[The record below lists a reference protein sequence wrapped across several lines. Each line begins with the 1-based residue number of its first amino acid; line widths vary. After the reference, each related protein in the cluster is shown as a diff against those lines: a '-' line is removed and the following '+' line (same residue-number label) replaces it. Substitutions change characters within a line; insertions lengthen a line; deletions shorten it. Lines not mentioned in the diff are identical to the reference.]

1 MDAGIIIQVVLLLVG
16 FVFLI
21 KGSDFFVDGASSIAS
36 ILKIPT
42 IIVGLTIVAF
52 GTSAP
57 EAAVSITSSLT
68 GNNAM
73 AVSNVIGSNLFNI
86 LMVIGVSA
94 LLSDLLMEK
103 SVLNKDLPFL
113 VGITILFTIF
123 LFIGWDISSIEGIIL
138 LLILVAYLAY
148 LIINARKSKDAN
160 EVEKPKFSLPKSI
173 IFIIIGLAGIILG
186 GDLVVDS
193 ASYIAMA
200 LGMSETL
207 VGLTIVAIGTS
218 LPELVTSLT
227 ALKKGEN
234 QLVIGNVIGS
244 NIFNILFVLGAS
256 SAISAIPINSGM
268 LTDIIFMIIVTIL
281 CFIFGKTQDKYDKKR
296 GYNISCIIRCLHD
309 FCNYEK
315 LILLIHKPYKY
326 LMKLVHHKL
335 HIHLGLWIC
344 HFQMSIFF

>member
-16 FVFLI
+16 FLFLI

-36 ILKIPT
+36 HLKIPT

-68 GNNAM
+68 GSNAM
-73 AVSNVIGSNLFNI
+73 AVSNVIGSNLFNM
-86 LMVIGVSA
+86 LMVIGIAA
-94 LLSDLLMEK
+94 LLSNLLMEK
-103 SVLNKDLPFL
+103 SVLKKDLPFL
-113 VGITILFTIF
+113 VAITLLFAIF
-123 LFIGWDISSIEGIIL
+123 IFIGWDITNLEGIIL
-138 LLILVAYLAY
+138 LIILAGYIIY
-148 LIINARKSKDAN
+148 LIRGSKKSKNAN
-160 EVEKPKFSLPKSI
+160 EVEAAKFTLPKSI
-173 IFIIIGLAGIILG
+173 ILIIIGLAGIIIG

-193 ASYIAMA
+193 ASAIAIA

-218 LPELVTSLT
+218 LPELVTSIT

-256 SAISAIPINSGM
+256 SAISRIPLDSSM
-268 LTDIIFMIIVTIL
+268 LIDVLFMMGVTIL
-281 CFIFGKTQDKYDKKR
+281 CFIFGKTQDKYDKKE
-296 GYNISCIIRCLHD
+296 GVI
-309 FCNYEK
+309 
-315 LILLIHKPYKY
+315 LIALFIAYMAFAILRN
-326 LMKLVHHKL
+326 
-335 HIHLGLWIC
+335 
-344 HFQMSIFF
+344 

>member
-1 MDAGIIIQVVLLLVG
+1 MDASILLQVVLLIVG

-21 KGSDFFVDGASSIAS
+21 KGSDFFVDGSSSIAS
-36 ILKIPT
+36 LLKIPT

-86 LMVIGVSA
+86 LMVIGIAA
-94 LLSDLLMEK
+94 LLGDLLMEK

-113 VGITILFTIF
+113 VGITILFTVFI
-123 LFIGWDISSIEGIIL
+123 FIGWNISNIEGIIL
-138 LLILVAYLAY
+138 LLILIAYVIY
-148 LIINARKSKDAN
+148 LVKSAKKSENAN
-160 EVEKPKFSLPKSI
+160 LVEKPKLSLPKSI
-173 IFIIIGLAGIILG
+173 IFIIVGLAGIILG
-186 GDLVVDS
+186 GDLVVNS
-193 ASYIAMA
+193 ASDIAIA

-256 SAISAIPINSGM
+256 TAINTIPIKS
-268 LTDIIFMIIVTIL
+268 DMIIDVLFMVAVTVL
-281 CFIFGKTQDKYDKKR
+281 CFIFGKTQDKYDKKE
-296 GYNISCIIRCLHD
+296 GIVLVALFIIYMA
-309 FCNYEK
+309 FA
-315 LILLIHKPYKY
+315 ILRN
-326 LMKLVHHKL
+326 
-335 HIHLGLWIC
+335 
-344 HFQMSIFF
+344 